1 MNGIEQDD
9 GRWYPEQPMVGVG
22 AVVLRD
28 GRLLMV
34 KRSREPSK
42 GKWSI
47 PGGKLELGETLRQA
61 ARREVLEEC
70 GIEVEMEDVVSA
82 TETILRDE
90 AGNIRYHFVLVDLS
104 GKYISGEPKA
114 QSDAAE
120 CRWVA
125 PEELAGFDMPPTL
138 QEMLKRQKLI

>member
-1 MNGIEQDD
+1 MNDLEQDD

-47 PGGKLELGETLRQA
+47 PGGRLELGETLRQA

-90 AGNIRYHFVLVDLS
+90 EGNIRYHFVLVDLN

-125 PEELAGFDMPPTL
+125 PEKITGLDMPSTL
-138 QEMLKRQKLI
+138 REMLKRQKLI